1 MRALD
6 DLSFDALRDYAR
18 DLLHQR
24 GEAAGDINRRRQE
37 LPYHPLL
44 AQYQQ
49 GSEALRARL
58 SRVAFA
64 LLSESA
70 AEPWPVEVLHY
81 LLTLVEE
88 IRLEPAT
95 ETLKSL
101 VNSRAWLDQPE
112 GAKRQMF
119 ALRTLLGLGWL
130 GDPKGWLRQHR
141 LMDRAYPALVFR
153 ALAAHDVEL
162 AFGHIG
168 SLAGNTDH
176 AQQVLRLFPSLIER
190 HSLVKVRDLAKGI
203 VPGLSSEVASTVSTW
218 FEKRDYSAQPQT
230 PMMRRRQ
237 PAAGTDP
244 PPAGP
249 EDLRI
254 APPDGQPIRM
264 IFERELEFLEHGS
277 LDSKFLTLGVALV
290 TAGGTFGVTLL
301 ATSSAAV
308 WVKALFSA
316 CAVVGLVN
324 GSLLLY
330 LWRRSHQKTASLAQ
344 KIRQR
349 MPPDDQAMGTVEGK
363 PFALEVP
370 SIDKTPETARAL

>member
-6 DLSFDALRDYAR
+6 DLDFDALRDYAR

-24 GEAAGDINRRRQE
+24 GVAASDINRRRQE

-64 LLSESA
+64 LLSETANES
-70 AEPWPVEVLHY
+70 WPVEVLHY

-88 IRLEPAT
+88 LRPDAAT

-130 GDPKGWLRQHR
+130 GDPNGWLRQHR

-153 ALAAHDVEL
+153 ALAGHDLEL
-162 AFGHIG
+162 AFGHLG
-168 SLAGNTDH
+168 SLMENADH

-190 HSLVKVRDLAKGI
+190 HSLVKVHDLAKGI
-203 VPGLSSEVASTVSTW
+203 APGLSSEVASTLSAW
-218 FEKRDYSAQPQT
+218 FEKRGNGAIITKNAGWQPGLAHLEAAGLGTWQEVEDNDSWTVSDALSPQGADALAAVLHAPLDGPVPRPAQPQLN
-230 PMMRRRQ
+230 Q
-237 PAAGTDP
+237 
-244 PPAGP
+244 
-249 EDLRI
+249 
-254 APPDGQPIRM
+254 
-264 IFERELEFLEHGS
+264 
-277 LDSKFLTLGVALV
+277 
-290 TAGGTFGVTLL
+290 
-301 ATSSAAV
+301 
-308 WVKALFSA
+308 
-316 CAVVGLVN
+316 
-324 GSLLLY
+324 
-330 LWRRSHQKTASLAQ
+330 
-344 KIRQR
+344 
-349 MPPDDQAMGTVEGK
+349 
-363 PFALEVP
+363 
-370 SIDKTPETARAL
+370 